1 MNPAVT
7 ASLMRDTFR
16 QARASGLSAVL
27 WAFTIAATA
36 TCLTAQTTGE
46 LRLKSSSTQELEVLP
61 STDRDAR
68 AALADANKSVKVTNA
83 KLSLLF
89 GKIEVPLARDVADG
103 VRWIHYVLATRVAE
117 TLGVLLALIWT
128 AGFLPA
134 FLHPNAV
141 TVLLAKPTPRWKLL
155 VGKTL
160 GVLAFVAIHA
170 TAFVGFTWAALGLK
184 TSVWNTEYLAAIPLL
199 LIQFAAFFG
208 FSALLAT
215 LFRSTVVSVIGVIGC
230 WLICM
235 AINYSHH
242 SLVAAP
248 ILQKQDDA
256 KREELRAKLLD
267 DAVKNAKPRP
277 DPQKVPKLDANGKV
291 TQELVTPK
299 SAAELLPS
307 EIPDLPAAT
316 RAPSTTAVSA
326 ILTATYWALPKPLDF
341 GYVIYRNINA
351 EGLVEAPAHYD
362 VMVGGG
368 LIDLRWSIATS
379 VLFAAFMLFAAAQ
392 QFQSADY

>member
-1 MNPAVT
+1 MKV
-7 ASLMRDTFR
+7 ASLIGLMRDTFR
-16 QARASGLSAVL
+16 QAKASGLSYVL

-36 TCLTAQTTGE
+36 TCLTAETTGA
-46 LRLKSSSTQELEVLP
+46 LKIKSAGEETEILP
-61 STDRDAR
+61 ATDRDAHFAHSDQHR
-68 AALADANKSVKVTNA
+68 SVKVTDA

-89 GKIEVPLARDVADG
+89 GKFEIPLARDVADG

-128 AGFLPA
+128 AGFLPG
-134 FLHPNAV
+134 FLHPSSV
-141 TVLLAKPTPRWKLL
+141 TVLLAKPTPRWLLL

-160 GVLAFVAIHA
+160 GVLAFVGLHA
-170 TAFVGFTWAALGLK
+170 TAFVGLTWAALGLK
-184 TSVWNTEYLAAIPLL
+184 TSVWNPAYLASIPLL
-199 LIQFAAFFG
+199 LVQFAAFFG
-208 FSALLAT
+208 FSAVLAT
-215 LFRSTVVSVIGVIGC
+215 MFRSTVVSVIGVIGC

-256 KREELRAKLLD
+256 RREEMKARLLD
-267 DAVKNAKPRP
+267 EAVKNAKPRP
-277 DPQKVPKLDANGKV
+277 DPQKIPKLGPDGKV
-291 TQELVTPK
+291 VQDMTTPK

-307 EIPDLPAAT
+307 ERPDLPAAT
-316 RAPSTTAVSA
+316 RAPSVSSLGTVLSA
-326 ILTATYWALPKPLDF
+326 AYWVLPKPLDF
-341 GYVIYRNINA
+341 GYVIYRNLEA
-351 EGLVEAPAHYD
+351 EGLVEPPTNYA

-379 VLFAAFMLFAAAQ
+379 VLFAAFMIFAAVQ
-392 QFQSADY
+392 QFQSSDY